1 MPLVDIELGITVP
14 YPDNNY
20 ANVRPTIRFSGI
32 DPDGD
37 IEAQLKACAKVYT
50 MAVPIVEERLLQEAS
65 NLTSMN
71 FEGIGVAAAF
81 AAFEKHTNDR
91 IEFIT
96 KEMLRHQAVLKD
108 NDLEEKP
115 KTEKS
120 NKTK

>member
-14 YPDNNY
+14 YPDNAY

-37 IEAQLKACAKVYT
+37 IEAQLKACAEVYT
-50 MAVPIVEERLLQEAS
+50 KAVPIVEERLMQEAS
-65 NLTSMN
+65 NLTAMN

-81 AAFEKHTNDR
+81 AAFEKHTNAQV
-91 IEFIT
+91 EFIIQ
-96 KEMLRHQAVLKD
+96 EMTRQKKVLKD

-115 KTEKS
+115 EKKK
-120 NKTK
+120 KTK

>member
-37 IEAQLKACAKVYT
+37 IEAQLKACAEVYT
-50 MAVPIVEERLLQEAS
+50 MAVPIVEERLLQEAA

-81 AAFEKHTNDR
+81 AAFEEYTNQK

-96 KEMLRHQAVLKD
+96 KEMKKQQKILKD
-108 NDLEEKP
+108 NGLEEQP
-115 KTEKS
+115 EKKKK
-120 NKTK
+120 NK

>member
-37 IEAQLKACAKVYT
+37 IEAQLKACAEVY
-50 MAVPIVEERLLQEAS
+50 MKAVPIVEERLMQEAA

-71 FEGIGVAAAF
+71 FEGIGVAGAF
-81 AAFEKHTNDR
+81 AAFEKHTNDQVA
-91 IEFIT
+91 FII
-96 KEMLRHQAVLKD
+96 KEMTRQQKILKE
-108 NDLEEKP
+108 NGLEEKP
-115 KTEKS
+115 EK
-120 NKTK
+120 KKKKGK